1 MLTLDEPDR
10 TTPDGWHGTTLPLAI
25 DDLQQLRHL
34 VGSVRQWFAV
44 ADQTPAADPDRLYR
58 AHGEPRD

>member
-10 TTPDGWHGTTLPLAI
+10 TPHATTDSVLPVTI
-25 DDLQQLRHL
+25 DDLQQMRE
-34 VGSVRQWFAV
+34 VFGTVREWFAL
-44 ADQTPAADPDRLYR
+44 ADRVPPADPDRLYR

>member
-10 TTPDGWHGTTLPLAI
+10 TPQDAWPGTTLPMAI
-25 DDLQQLRHL
+25 DDLQHLRHL
-34 VGSVRQWFAV
+34 VGSVRQWFATAHRTPP
-44 ADQTPAADPDRLYR
+44 ADSDRLYR

>member
-10 TTPDGWHGTTLPLAI
+10 TTPDGWQDTSLPIAI

-34 VGSVRQWFAV
+34 VGAVRHGFAI
-44 ADQTPAADPDRLYR
+44 ADQSPAADPDRLYR